1 MNTPTATPVSETEH
15 RLNFLEETISGYKVL
30 IDTCTLLHRPY
41 RLFFKHAAP
50 FLKKHGQQIY
60 IARAVVNEL
69 RKYPQKAAGKQKD
82 AAAAKAAEVERD
94 LAAYQQEG
102 LICLCG
108 DPNDS
113 AVGDAV
119 FLSAVTKLRTRYN
132 VMLISQDGDLLH
144 EVDKLNQSDC
154 VRGLKKVRVRR
165 LNREGFLVRPKGVGV
180 SSDDGASQSC
190 SSSAAAAV
198 LPLCGQPFAKGGV
211 LKRGKG
217 ELLRVTEP
225 PAEGNSLVAE
235 TPGGSRR
242 VTLGKRLG
250 GGGEGDV
257 YETDTPLVAKIY
269 KPECNTAHKRDK
281 LQLLLAHG
289 VACKG
294 VCFPQALLY
303 NNKHEFLGYLMPR
316 AQGHELQSL
325 FSKPLLQKYFPT
337 WKKEDLVQLCLT
349 ILQKVEYLH
358 RMNIIL
364 GDINANNILA
374 VSPTEVYFVDTD
386 SYQVENFPCPV
397 GQELYT
403 APELQGKNYADF
415 LRTPQQERFALAV
428 LLFMVLMLGKHPYS
442 RQGGGAPAENI
453 RRGMF
458 PYAAGELKSQ
468 NTPQGDWVYMWSH
481 LSRAVKDAFHAM
493 FHKDGARYAPDTRLT
508 AAEWMKLLVG
518 YQKGLQ
524 NGMLNAD
531 PMSND
536 LYPTRHKRSA
546 DTPMAP
552 CRHCGKSVLQT
563 ELKQGFCPECYG
575 KAKTVHC
582 LSCGS
587 PILALP
593 NAKGEM
599 PRFCY
604 ACSSWAREP
613 KLQRKCSCCNKS
625 FVITNGEYE
634 YFLFQNLCM
643 PKKCKDCRSKAA
655 VSVSRSSCAPRYTR
669 YSVPSYTPKPT
680 TYAPKPTTHTP
691 PYTPPTGQQNG
702 SVSVLGL
709 AGKAVCSVAKGAWWV
724 AKTVVKG
731 VCC

>member
-15 RLNFLEETISGYKVL
+15 RLNFLEETISGYMVL
-30 IDTCTLLHRPY
+30 IDTCTLLHSPY

-50 FLKKHGQQIY
+50 FLKKHGKQIH
-60 IARAVVNEL
+60 IAHVVVNEL
-69 RKYPQKAAGKQKD
+69 RKYPQKAVGKQKV

-94 LAAYQQEG
+94 LAAYQHEG
-102 LICLCG
+102 LIRLCG

-113 AVGDAV
+113 DVGDAV
-119 FLSAVTKLRTRYN
+119 FLSAVTKLRTRDN
-132 VMLISQDGDLLH
+132 VMLISQDGNLLS

-165 LNREGFLVRPKGVGV
+165 LNHEGFLVRPKGLGGAD
-180 SSDDGASQSC
+180 SSSGGPSQSR
-190 SSSAAAAV
+190 SRSAAASM
-198 LPLCGQPFAKGGV
+198 LPLCGKPFAKGGV

-217 ELLRVTEP
+217 ELLRVTAL
-225 PAEGNSLVAE
+225 PAAGNSLVAE

-242 VTLGKRLG
+242 ITLGKRLG

-281 LQLLLAHG
+281 LQLLLSHG
-289 VACKG
+289 VECKG

-349 ILQKVEYLH
+349 ILQKVDYLH

-386 SYQVENFPCPV
+386 SYQVENYPCPV

-403 APELQGKNYADF
+403 APELQGKSYADF

-453 RRGMF
+453 RQGLF
-458 PYAAGELKSQ
+458 PYAAGELKSH
-468 NTPQGDWVYMWSH
+468 NTPQGDWIYMWSH

-493 FHKDGARYAPDTRLT
+493 FHKDGARYAPDMRLA
-508 AAEWMKLLVG
+508 AAEWMKLLEG
-518 YQKGLQ
+518 YQKGLR
-524 NGMLNAD
+524 NGMLKAD

-536 LYPTRHKRSA
+536 LYPTRYKRST
-546 DTPMAP
+546 DTPMAT
-552 CRHCGKSVLQT
+552 CRHCGKSVVQT
-563 ELKQGFCPECYG
+563 ELKQGFCPECFS

-613 KLQRKCSCCNKS
+613 KLPQTCPCCKKK

-634 YFLFQNLCM
+634 YFLSQNLCI

-655 VSVSRSSCAPRYTR
+655 VSVSRCSPTPRYTHC
-669 YSVPSYTPKPT
+669 SVPTYTPT
-680 TYAPKPTTHTP
+680 
-691 PYTPPTGQQNG
+691 YTPPTGQQNG
-702 SVSVLGL
+702 SGSVLGL
-709 AGKAVCSVAKGAWWV
+709 AGKAVWAVAKGTWWV
-724 AKTVVKG
+724 AKTVVKS